1 MAKNQQK
8 TKSVKNTG
16 ISDDPGLF
24 DDKEVQGWFE
34 DENDT
39 EEYSGSSSFETIEEK
54 YAKSQLRVV
63 RESRDYTLDY
73 LQHALKKDRFIINVA
88 PDFQRRQRWSIQKR
102 SQLIE
107 SFLMNIPIPSVYL
120 FEKEYNEYEVVDGR
134 QRLDSIREYL
144 SNGFALTGLSYW
156 RELNKK
162 KFDQLPPIIQKGLL
176 RRSLAAVVLLAEAS
190 NPEHDDFDVRNVLF
204 ERLNT
209 GGEKLNPQEL
219 RNALYPGHFNKML
232 LDSARYNTFIRVWG
246 IPEYTPQ
253 EETQVPDK
261 LANNTLYKTMA
272 DCELVL
278 RFFAVREAII
288 QDRKG
293 TLRKLLDSCMK
304 RHEQDDSTQVEFLQT
319 LFKDTIDGLVSVFE
333 EDTFI
338 LPESTRPSRP
348 LYDAL
353 MVAYSMRGQDNIAD
367 DKSNI
372 RAKMAEAFENDYD
385 IIVRRGNTIED
396 IKERISVAKTIL
408 FKS

>member
-1 MAKNQQK
+1 MAKSQQK
-8 TKSVKNTG
+8 PKPDS
-16 ISDDPGLF
+16 IGLF
-24 DDKEVQGWFE
+24 DDKDVENWFE
-34 DENDT
+34 DEDGAD
-39 EEYSGSSSFETIEEK
+39 EDSDSASFETIEQK

-73 LQHALKKDRFIINVA
+73 LQHALKKDKFIINVA
-88 PDFQRRQRWSIQKR
+88 PDYQRRQRWSIQKR

-156 RELNKK
+156 KELNKK
-162 KFDQLPPIIQKGLL
+162 RFEQLPPIIQKGLL

-219 RNALYPGHFNKML
+219 RNALYPGQFNKML
-232 LDSARYNTFIRVWG
+232 LESARYKTFVQVWG
-246 IPEYTPQ
+246 IPEYTPN

-272 DCELVL
+272 DCELIL
-278 RFFAVREAII
+278 RFFAIREAII
-288 QDRKG
+288 QNRKG
-293 TLRKLLDSCMK
+293 SLRKLLDSCMK
-304 RHEQDDSTQVEFLQT
+304 RHEQDDSTQVEFMQT
-319 LFKDTIDGLVSVFE
+319 LFKDTIDGLVIIFE
-333 EDTFI
+333 TDTFI

-353 MVAYSMRGQDNIAD
+353 MVAYSMRGQDNVED
-367 DKSNI
+367 DKSNVK
-372 RAKMAEAFENDYD
+372 AKMVQAFNNDYD
-385 IIVRRGNTIED
+385 AIVRRGNTIED
-396 IKERISVAKTIL
+396 IKERIAVAKTIL
-408 FKS
+408 FKQ

>member
-1 MAKNQQK
+1 MAKTQQK
-8 TKSVKNTG
+8 IKPAENA
-16 ISDDPGLF
+16 GLF
-24 DDKEVQGWFE
+24 DDKEVQDWFE
-34 DENDT
+34 DEDDI
-39 EEYSGSSSFETIEEK
+39 EEDSGSASVETIEEK

-73 LQHALKKDRFIINVA
+73 LQHALRKDKFIINVA

-156 RELNKK
+156 QELNRKR
-162 KFDQLPPIIQKGLL
+162 FDQLPPIIQKGLL

-219 RNALYPGHFNKML
+219 RNALYPGYFNKML
-232 LDSARYNTFIRVWG
+232 LDSARYKSFVNVWG
-246 IPEYTPQ
+246 IPEYTLQ

-261 LANNTLYKTMA
+261 LASNTLYKTMA

-278 RFFAVREAII
+278 RFFAIREAIT
-288 QDRKG
+288 QDRRG
-293 TLRKLLDSCMK
+293 SLRKLLDSCMK
-304 RHEQDDSTQVEFLQT
+304 RHGQDDSTHVEFLQA
-319 LFKDTIDGLVSVFE
+319 LFKDTIDGLVNIFGA
-333 EDTFI
+333 DTFL
-338 LPESTRPSRP
+338 LPKSTRPSRP

-353 MVAYSMRGQDNIAD
+353 MVAYSVRGQHDVID
-367 DKSNI
+367 DKLKI
-372 RAKMAEAFENDYD
+372 KAKMAEAFKYEYD
-385 IIVRRGNTIED
+385 VLVGRGNSIEA
-396 IKERISVAKTIL
+396 IKDRIAMAGGIL
-408 FKS
+408 FK